1 MFFPSTFVC
10 QGFSFNT
17 SSTDNPVTKAFELDP
32 PRVKCIICNSLTP
45 DNFKVFLIHPKMAEL
60 HTAE

>member
-32 PRVKCIICNSLTP
+32 PRVEWGGGGGGGGGGGAPPPPHNLQLTYSR
-45 DNFKVFLIHPKMAEL
+45 
-60 HTAE
+60 